1 MKAITPRITRQ
12 FRFTPYKLPILSTRE
27 KELETVLEG
36 IIQPVSLDD
45 IEEQYSSWCK
55 IRDETSQTPISYH
68 SENSSFTTTVNDLF
82 EIFQTNLNTI
92 ITLMENYISNP
103 LNTDNE
109 LHSPITIRLA
119 TIKTLNDEFN
129 TYKRSYMNDVQERQF
144 DSYSTLS
151 EENDLYEG
159 EITRNVNI
167 WFHKILDV
175 LIENQTYIDHIQYTI
190 SRRKIQ
196 FIHIPENTTDTKHTL
211 IVCFVVH
218 GTHGSGYPT
227 LLAVPYGKNV
237 CKTTLA
243 LPGDPAF
250 NSPSQLNDIL
260 SNYYR
265 TYNNSDVIHKLQD
278 DFVGSFTQISQHL
291 KYPILQ
297 EITNRLQ
304 PVNNKS
310 SDYLQLKYKT
320 WCDSIRNSTS
330 LLMFQTRYNEYIKNK
345 TYGIKNGDNN
355 RDINNIYVLLDTS
368 GRFRPGEQLINY
380 DETFRSSRK
389 KGVSASITL
398 QEFLNIFYGNGWDNI
413 GIIDNTCESGNLP
426 ISHTTS
432 FPDSITHNGL
442 PNFRGGSRKK
452 LTKFKNKKSKR
463 AKRVSFIRKTRR
475 K

>member
-27 KELETVLEG
+27 KELETVLDG
-36 IIQPVSLDD
+36 IIQPVSSDA

-68 SENSSFTTTVNDLF
+68 SENSSFTTTVNELF

-103 LNTDNE
+103 LNADND
-109 LHSPITIRLA
+109 LYKPIAMRLVE
-119 TIKTLNDEFN
+119 IKTLNDEFN
-129 TYKRSYMNDVQERQF
+129 SYKTSYMNDIQERQF

-151 EENDLYEG
+151 EENDIYEG

-167 WFHKILDV
+167 WFHKILDT
-175 LIENQTYIDHIQYTI
+175 LIENQTYIDYIQHTI
-190 SRRKIQ
+190 YRRKIQ
-196 FIHIPENTTDTKHTL
+196 FIPIPENTTDTKHTL
-211 IVCFVVH
+211 ILYILVH
-218 GTHGSGYPT
+218 GTHGTGYPT

-243 LPGDPAF
+243 LPGDVAF
-250 NSPSQLNDIL
+250 NSPSQLDDIM

-265 TYNNSDVIHKLQD
+265 IYNNSDVINKLQD
-278 DFVGSFTQISQHL
+278 DFIGSFTQISQHL

-297 EITNRLQ
+297 EITNHLR
-304 PVNNKS
+304 PVDNKS
-310 SDYLQLKYKT
+310 SDYLQGKYKT

-345 TYGIKNGDNN
+345 TYGIKKGDAN

-380 DETFRSSRK
+380 DETFRSSGK
-389 KGVSASITL
+389 KATSASITL
-398 QEFLNIFYGNGWDNI
+398 QEFLNIIYGNGWDNI
-413 GIIDNTCESGNLP
+413 GIIDNTCECGN
-426 ISHTTS
+426 ISITHTKS
-432 FPDSITHNGL
+432 FPDSITRNGL

-463 AKRVSFIRKTRR
+463 TRRLSFIKKTRR